1 MSKHTVQQAYLDHFK
16 LTPSLYAS
24 YTDKNLQPE
33 TTRVLGAWGDL
44 EKNTLSFVV
53 STPFSERFL
62 TIAEIDQRVALVS
75 VTLSD
80 YLAYQYKGSIRSI
93 RPTDEEELKIV
104 QHYVDEFCR
113 LVTYV
118 GIDADRYRPGFATG
132 PYTTIEFELDSVFDQ
147 TPRIGA
153 GAAIKSTSTT
163 QA

>member
-1 MSKHTVQQAYLDHFK
+1 MSKNTVQQTYLDHFK

-24 YTDKNLQPE
+24 YTDKDLQPE
-33 TTRVLGAWGDL
+33 TTRVLGAWGSL

-53 STPFSERFL
+53 STPYSERFL
-62 TIAEIDQRVALVS
+62 SIAETNQRVALVS
-75 VTLSD
+75 VTLSN

-104 QHYVDEFCR
+104 HAYVDEFCR

-118 GIDADRYRPGFATG
+118 GVDPDRYRPGFAKG

-147 TPRIGA
+147 TPRVGA
-153 GAAIKSTSTT
+153 GAAIQPTSTP